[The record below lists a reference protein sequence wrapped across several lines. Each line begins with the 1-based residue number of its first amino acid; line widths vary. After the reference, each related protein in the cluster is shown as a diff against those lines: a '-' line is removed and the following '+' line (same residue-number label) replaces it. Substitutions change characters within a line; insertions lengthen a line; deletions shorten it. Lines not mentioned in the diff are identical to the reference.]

1 MVYAS
6 MGNDPPLR
14 CNPRLRRERK
24 RMMNWKNEAIDKL
37 HRYDLMRKALQNIP
51 EEIARL
57 KAEAVA
63 LRKASLDSFFVRGG
77 GGDREDARI
86 NNLVHRQELEE
97 TLRQVRQWLN
107 VIDRALLALNEDER
121 LILQRLYL
129 YPQKGA
135 IDRLCNEL
143 GLEQSSVYR
152 KRDQALNR
160 FTVAIYGFS
169 ET

>member
-1 MVYAS
+1 
-6 MGNDPPLR
+6 
-14 CNPRLRRERK
+14 
-24 RMMNWKNEAIDKL
+24 MNWRNEAIDKL
-37 HRYDLMRKALQNIP
+37 HRYDLMRNALQNIP
-51 EEIARL
+51 DEIARL
-57 KAEAVA
+57 KAEAMA
-63 LRKASLDSFFVRGG
+63 IRSASANSFFVKGG

-86 NNLVHRQELEE
+86 NNLVRRHELEE

-107 VIDRALLALNEDER
+107 VTDRALLALKDDER

-152 KRDQALNR
+152 KRDQALSR
-160 FTVAIYGFS
+160 FTVAIYGFL

>member
-1 MVYAS
+1 
-6 MGNDPPLR
+6 
-14 CNPRLRRERK
+14 
-24 RMMNWKNEAIDKL
+24 MNWRNEAIDKL
-37 HRYDLMRKALQNIP
+37 HRYDLMRNALQNIP
-51 EEIARL
+51 DEIARL

-63 LRKASLDSFFVRGG
+63 IRSASANSFFVKGG

-86 NNLVHRQELEE
+86 NNLVRRHELEE

-107 VIDRALLALNEDER
+107 VTDRALLALKDDER

-135 IDRLCNEL
+135 IDLLCNEM

-152 KRDQALNR
+152 KRDQALSR
-160 FTVAIYGFS
+160 FTVAIYGFL

>member
-1 MVYAS
+1 
-6 MGNDPPLR
+6 
-14 CNPRLRRERK
+14 
-24 RMMNWKNEAIDKL
+24 MNWKNEAIEKL
-37 HRYDLMRKALQNIP
+37 RRYDIMRQAMRNIP
-51 EEIARL
+51 EEITRL
-57 KAEAVA
+57 KEESVA
-63 LRKASLDSFFVRGG
+63 LRSAAAESVCIIGG
-77 GGDREDARI
+77 GGHQEDARI
-86 NNLVHRQELEE
+86 NNLIQRQELEQ
-97 TLRQVRQWLN
+97 TLKQVRQWLS
-107 VIDRALLALNEDER
+107 VTDRALLALNEDER

-160 FTVAIYGFS
+160 FTVAIYGFL